1 MTSIYYTYSMVA
13 SNDDAADKMT
23 RKKCLLSFAYPSIL
37 IFYKTH
43 KLISN
48 FFNKPTSPLNIP
60 KGP

>member
-1 MTSIYYTYSMVA
+1 MVA